1 MTNHFSILNS
11 EERKSRLERAEKP
24 YDFSDNVTAL
34 EEEARQTW
42 NDVSDLEASACPN
55 NMAQASITMHPN
67 FSAQADYPEEFLFV
81 MKLTCVGVRQVQCF
95 PRYSTDVESD
105 DGELTVALIVIG
117 KREDF
122 QSIPEKLG
130 KIAKDTLVGLL
141 IQTIESIEAV
151 SIYDKVDVPNDY
163 FGEFFL
169 VGLYQTPGKTVED
182 SRRDFVMY
190 ASGEGFSV
198 HPTFLVVKDGLYYVL
213 IKGER
218 YKLDA
223 IGDYCYTFTVR
234 VPPKNRA

>member
-105 DGELTVALIVIG
+105 DGE
-117 KREDF
+117 R
-122 QSIPEKLG
+122 
-130 KIAKDTLVGLL
+130 
-141 IQTIESIEAV
+141 
-151 SIYDKVDVPNDY
+151 
-163 FGEFFL
+163 
-169 VGLYQTPGKTVED
+169 
-182 SRRDFVMY
+182 
-190 ASGEGFSV
+190 
-198 HPTFLVVKDGLYYVL
+198 
-213 IKGER
+213 
-218 YKLDA
+218 
-223 IGDYCYTFTVR
+223 
-234 VPPKNRA
+234 